1 MKEVWT
7 KNRDLILVVLL
18 VAGVAGG
25 LFEGGRFL
33 MSVLKWPLI
42 VALFVGLSFGVGND
56 GYHSLKRLIR
66 DRLYPWLKSKLPW
79 LP

>member
-7 KNRDLILVVLL
+7 KNRDAILVVLL

-33 MSVLKWPLI
+33 ISVLKWPLI
-42 VALFVGLSFGVGND
+42 VALFVGIVFGIGND
-56 GYHSLKRLIR
+56 GYHAFKRMVR
-66 DRLYPWLKSKLPW
+66 DKVIPWLRERIQWPF
-79 LP
+79 